1 MCLSRAGWRSATHP
15 TTKNVPVTLRESRRS
30 RRRWVCAVTRDGK
43 PSQSAKPTTALNAST
58 WKYSSRSNVRAFNI
72 SERHE
77 RESRSSSRLP
87 AHVRVVVALVGV
99 GDRRR
104 RHGVDDDTEDA
115 GSGVLEERLGLDQV
129 AAFGGAGVGDEN
141 HSVHD
146 AGEEEPVGAEEHRR
160 RVADHE
166 LGLFRHLGDEL
177 SHAGS
182 AQEPPGVSAADLA
195 AGGQPH
201 VLADGRHGP
210 VVVVLRLNGLVE
222 TGDTVIDL
230 YRAE

>member
-72 SERHE
+72 S
-77 RESRSSSRLP
+77 SRVL

-104 RHGVDDDTEDA
+104 RHRVDDDTEDA
-115 GSGVLEERLGLDQV
+115 GSGILE
-129 AAFGGAGVGDEN
+129 
-141 HSVHD
+141 
-146 AGEEEPVGAEEHRR
+146 
-160 RVADHE
+160 
-166 LGLFRHLGDEL
+166 
-177 SHAGS
+177 
-182 AQEPPGVSAADLA
+182 
-195 AGGQPH
+195 
-201 VLADGRHGP
+201 
-210 VVVVLRLNGLVE
+210 
-222 TGDTVIDL
+222 
-230 YRAE
+230 